1 MTTIDNNNYELWL
14 LRYAEG
20 ELTAAEC
27 KAVEAWLASHSEAA
41 EELALY
47 SEAPRLERDES
58 VRYAAA
64 PQPHTQS
71 LWPVLLRWS
80 VAAAVVVALMMPALR
95 MGTMEPKGS
104 IESVETPLV
113 AEARPLPTE
122 AQPAPKNIKAIKKAS
137 APSVASI
144 SSASSISSISSA
156 SSTRD
161 TLAQEEPVFSVEIVE
176 ISTLIVFEDSSAK
189 AAPVETESL
198 IVYDRSA
205 DWGDML
211 LVAND
216 AYRDG
221 LSNRPLG
228 RLVSRA
234 LPDSRQLAENF
245 VEPMREK
252 IDNIKS
258 KIK

>member
-20 ELTAAEC
+20 ELTAAERE
-27 KAVEAWLASHSEAA
+27 AVETWLASHSEAA

-80 VAAAVVVALMMPALR
+80 VAATVVVALMMPALR

-113 AEARPLPTE
+113 AEARPLPAE

-137 APSVASI
+137 APSVASF
-144 SSASSISSISSA
+144 SSASSISSA

>member
-20 ELTAAEC
+20 ELTAAERE
-27 KAVEAWLASHSEAA
+27 AVETWLASHPEAA

-113 AEARPLPTE
+113 AEARPLPAE

-137 APSVASI
+137 APSVA
-144 SSASSISSISSA
+144 SISSA

-176 ISTLIVFEDSSAK
+176 ISTLIVFEDSPAK

>member
-20 ELTAAEC
+20 EFTAAERE
-27 KAVEAWLASHSEAA
+27 AVETWLASHPEAA

-113 AEARPLPTE
+113 VGVRPLPAE

-144 SSASSISSISSA
+144 SSASSNSSA

>member
-20 ELTAAEC
+20 ELTAAERE
-27 KAVEAWLASHSEAA
+27 AVETWLASHPEAA

-80 VAAAVVVALMMPALR
+80 VAAAVVVVLMMPALR

-113 AEARPLPTE
+113 AEARPLPAE

-144 SSASSISSISSA
+144 SSASSNSSA

>member
-1 MTTIDNNNYELWL
+1 MERIKDNNYELWL

-20 ELTAAEC
+20 ELTTAEREV
-27 KAVEAWLASHSEAA
+27 VESWLESHPEAA

-144 SSASSISSISSA
+144 SSASSISGA

>member
-20 ELTAAEC
+20 ELNAAEREV
-27 KAVEAWLASHSEAA
+27 VEVWLQSHPEAA

-47 SEAPRLERDES
+47 SEAPRLERDET
-58 VRYAAA
+58 VRYAAV
-64 PQPHTQS
+64 PQQPTET
-71 LWPVLLRWS
+71 LWPAALRWS
-80 VAAAVVVALMMPALR
+80 AAAAVVAALMVPALR
-95 MGTMEPKGS
+95 MGSMGS
-104 IESVETPLV
+104 LEATEAPLV
-113 AEARPLPTE
+113 AEAKPAEMPTLYS
-122 AQPAPKNIKAIKKAS
+122 PIKSRLKNIS
-137 APSVASI
+137 RV
-144 SSASSISSISSA
+144 SSISSTTSISST
-156 SSTRD
+156 SCD
-161 TLAQEEPVFSVEIVE
+161 TIVNIPSVEIIE
-176 ISTLIVFEDSSAK
+176 TNTLIAFEDTPEDPAL
-189 AAPVETESL
+189 VETDGL
-198 IVYDRSA
+198 ISYDRSA

-211 LVAND
+211 LAAND
-216 AYRDG
+216 AYREG
-221 LSNRPLG
+221 LSERPLG